1 MLLLDRYI
9 IFRFLGNFALL
20 FSLLFVFAISI
31 DVVVQFDE
39 FIEAAES
46 VAEREG
52 RWIPVV
58 FVEGGRDF
66 HGVEV
71 WGPSGF
77 HAVEIHTSFFQ

>member
-39 FIEAAES
+39 FIEAA
-46 VAEREG
+46 
-52 RWIPVV
+52 
-58 FVEGGRDF
+58 
-66 HGVEV
+66 
-71 WGPSGF
+71 
-77 HAVEIHTSFFQ
+77 